1 MGYWLFYFES
11 GSRAN
16 IILLPIGCQWLT
28 TEGLH
33 GAWGCLYLKLPG
45 TGQSSHSAPYCYGF
59 MMACCTTGSGQLLP
73 YADDQRTA
81 TVQQLRT
88 YSSNKNGDPQA
99 AEINLLKLLVS

>member
-16 IILLPIGCQWLT
+16 IFLLPIGCQWLT

-59 MMACCTTGSGQLLP
+59 MMACCTTGSGQN
-73 YADDQRTA
+73 TSF
-81 TVQQLRT
+81 T
-88 YSSNKNGDPQA
+88 
-99 AEINLLKLLVS
+99 NLLVNGRVNAVCGHS